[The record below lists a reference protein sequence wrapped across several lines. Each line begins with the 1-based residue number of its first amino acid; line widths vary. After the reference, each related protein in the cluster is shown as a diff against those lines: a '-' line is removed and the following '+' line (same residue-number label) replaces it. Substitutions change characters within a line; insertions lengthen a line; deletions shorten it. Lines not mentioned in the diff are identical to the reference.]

1 MKQFEFLGHIPER
14 AEAAGIGHNQVV
26 QRRVDRI
33 SPVVVA
39 HHRVVQIGHLVGQHG
54 LMKHEIHPPSGEQQR
69 IDRRTVQRDPIPR
82 MAEGR
87 IGFLAPK
94 PHLAARPDTLQM
106 ILLHRADLGKR
117 RRIGHFEID
126 RPDPTVHIGQPSD
139 SLGERMSV
147 RDAVERPV
155 ERIAVAGDIRLA
167 GLP

>member
-1 MKQFEFLGHIPER
+1 M
-14 AEAAGIGHNQVV
+14 
-26 QRRVDRI
+26 
-33 SPVVVA
+33 
-39 HHRVVQIGHLVGQHG
+39 
-54 LMKHEIHPPSGEQQR
+54 
-69 IDRRTVQRDPIPR
+69 QRDPIPR

-155 ERIAVAGDIRLA
+155 ERIAVSGDIRLA